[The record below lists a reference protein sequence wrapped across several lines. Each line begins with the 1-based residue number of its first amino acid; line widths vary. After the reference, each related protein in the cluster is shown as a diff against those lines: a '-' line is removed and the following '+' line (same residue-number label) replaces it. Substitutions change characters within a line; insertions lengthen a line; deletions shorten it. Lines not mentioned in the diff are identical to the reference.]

1 MCRILNT
8 SSICYTCYKS
18 SKVRIFT
25 SKSYSSS
32 IETCPQNTPKKLIHS
47 SWTELNV
54 FWVISMKSYYILIKF
69 FRNIFPFRSDQQ
81 ELIIFFQ
88 PQNYDPITSC
98 KCRIAKVIKTHKKID
113 EKINR
118 PFKSHYYNNIS
129 RNSFQL
135 IEIGNSRWTRFK
147 TVSAHLSFASSNNSS
162 CLPFSNSEG
171 FRLFSLK
178 TKSTLMKRKFQC
190 LPNIGKLSSL
200 LAV

>member
-18 SKVRIFT
+18 SKFRIFT

-98 KCRIAKVIKTHKKID
+98 KCRIAKVIKTHKKST
-113 EKINR
+113 K
-118 PFKSHYYNNIS
+118 KSTDRLSRITTIIS
-129 RNSFQL
+129 QETRFNWSKLGIRDGQDSRLFQL
-135 IEIGNSRWTRFK
+135 TW
-147 TVSAHLSFASSNNSS
+147 VASSNNSS

-171 FRLFSLK
+171 LRLFSQK